1 MIENRAAVVRKR
13 PSWQNSG
20 FCHAGVATSVGS
32 PTGIGYCMETD
43 LPAFSLA
50 KTLGVLPGSDWFP
63 SSAREPA
70 CLLSMAATLAAPF
83 SGSTLLACLLAR
95 HSQLSSDG
103 EIFPLEATNSVICSC
118 GKKQLECPYYRQAA
132 GHMLGPDGKSWDEAL
147 FAPCPA
153 YSRFTLIDKALG
165 RLWGNSAL
173 RLAQRCLRRIPLWR
187 RRDEAFVAAHLRFMQ
202 NSLRLRRAR
211 VYVDGS
217 KSVRRARLFAR
228 SGGVHLK
235 VIQVVRDGRAFCF
248 SYLKNHELP
257 RTHLPAAT
265 RAWLKNLKAVERFHA
280 LFPHVPVL
288 NVRYEDLCRDL
299 PETMHRVCQFLA
311 VPYEPTRE
319 YSDARPCHVLGNR
332 MRLTFSGQIQENLR
346 WQAEFP
352 PEDIAF
358 LNRTL
363 RPHLERYQ
371 YSL

>member
-1 MIENRAAVVRKR
+1 
-13 PSWQNSG
+13 
-20 FCHAGVATSVGS
+20 
-32 PTGIGYCMETD
+32 METD
-43 LPAFSLA
+43 LPSISLA
-50 KTLGVLPGSDWFP
+50 KARGVLPGSLQFGT
-63 SSAREPA
+63 
-70 CLLSMAATLAAPF
+70 LSMAATLAAPF

-103 EIFPLEATNSVICSC
+103 EIFPLEDINSVICSC
-118 GKKQLECPYYRQAA
+118 GQKQLECPYFRQAA
-132 GHMLGPDGKSWDEAL
+132 AHMLGPEGKSWDEAL

-153 YSRFTLIDKALG
+153 YSRFAVVDKALG

-187 RRDEAFVAAHLRFMQ
+187 RCDQAFVAAHLRFMQ

-235 VIQVVRDGRAFCF
+235 VIHLVRDGRAFCF

-257 RTHLPAAT
+257 RTRLPAAT

-299 PETMHRVCQFLA
+299 PETMQRICRFLA
-311 VPYEPTRE
+311 VPYEPTLE

-332 MRLTFSGQIQENLR
+332 MRLTFSGQVQECLR
-346 WQAEFP
+346 WQGEFS

-363 RPHLERYQ
+363 RSQLERYQ
-371 YSL
+371 YSLK